1 MGYTL
6 SMYIKVKVTPD
17 AKEDRVEKVAN
28 DLFHI
33 AVRAPA
39 EMNQANKRVVEL
51 LRAAIPGAK
60 EIRLVSGHQS
70 PSKIFGVELE

>member
-1 MGYTL
+1 
-6 SMYIKVKVTPD
+6 MYIKVKVTPD
-17 AKEDRVEKVAN
+17 AKEDRVEKVTN

-39 EMNQANKRVVEL
+39 EMNQANRRVVEL
-51 LRAAIPGAK
+51 LRQEIPGAK

-70 PSKIFGVELE
+70 TSKIFSVEVE